1 VSPAVT
7 LLVAALM
14 RDKAVAGCARDSGK
28 TPQAYVASAF
38 ELSNVPLHTGER
50 MTVAVA
56 TDPCTALG
64 QSTRIMIFERL
75 PAGYRRVL
83 DDVTLPSAHDVSSDG
98 TVTLPTHDSME
109 VMFEATYVWNGTAYV
124 FSGPRSHR
132 YDVALGERRPAE
144 IRVAF
149 HRGAYATTLSG
160 NVAYNFGDEYVFE
173 AHAGQKLTIDLTKYD
188 ARRTSI
194 SLYYRDEISAI
205 AEIRG
210 TAGWSGTLPK
220 TGTYHLLIDGT
231 DESDDTQRSTYAI
244 RVAIY

>member
-38 ELSNVPLHTGER
+38 ELSNLTLHTGER

-56 TDPCTALG
+56 TDPCMALG

-75 PAGYRRVL
+75 PASYRRVL
-83 DDVTLPSAHDVSSDG
+83 ADVTVPGLQSVSTDG
-98 TVTLPTHDSME
+98 TATLPTHDSME

-144 IRVAF
+144 VPVAF
-149 HRGAYATTLSG
+149 APGAHATTLSG
-160 NVAYNFGDEYVFE
+160 NVTYNFGDEYLFN
-173 AHAGQKLTIDLTKYD
+173 ARTGQKLTIALTKWD
-188 ARRTSI
+188 ARRASL
-194 SLYYRDEISAI
+194 SLYYRDSTSAI
-205 AEIRG
+205 AEIRT

-220 TGTYHLLIDGT
+220 TGTYHLFIDGT
-231 DESDDTQRSTYAI
+231 DESDDTRRSPYAI
-244 RVAIY
+244 RLAIY